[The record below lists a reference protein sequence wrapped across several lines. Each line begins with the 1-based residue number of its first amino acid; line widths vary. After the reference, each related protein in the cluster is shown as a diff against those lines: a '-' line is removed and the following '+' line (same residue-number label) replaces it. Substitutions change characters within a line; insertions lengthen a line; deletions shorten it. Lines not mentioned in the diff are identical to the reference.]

1 MLLAIETSDR
11 LCGACV
17 LDESTGGIVATKTI
31 DIGKGHAEL
40 LMGVI
45 EDVLRQGDL
54 AYANLTKIAVCVG
67 PGSFTGIR
75 VGVSAALGFSI
86 ALDIPVLGV
95 TSLQGLALEHTAAA
109 SDILCLIDAHRG
121 DVYAQSFSAKG
132 LPLNAPAQI
141 SLDEFAN
148 MPALQSSLLC
158 GSGVV
163 VLQALFPDLNLPNID
178 RALLSKVESIAQAA
192 SDAAMCV
199 EPKPLYLRRPDA
211 KPQESYTL
219 ARALR

>member
-17 LDESTGGIVATKTI
+17 LDERTGDIVATKTI

-45 EDVLRQGDL
+45 EDVLMQADL
-54 AYANLTKIAVCVG
+54 KYKDLTKIAVCVG

-75 VGVSAALGFSI
+75 VGVSAAIGFSI
-86 ALDIPVLGV
+86 ALNIPVVGV
-95 TSLQGLALEHTAAA
+95 SSLQALAVGHSESA

-121 DVYAQSFSAKG
+121 DVYAQSFSSSG
-132 LPLNAPAQI
+132 LSLNAPVQI
-141 SLDEFAN
+141 SLDEIAK
-148 MPALQSSLLC
+148 MGSLQSSRLC
-158 GSGVV
+158 GSGVAILQTSHPMSNLQPIHDV
-163 VLQALFPDLNLPNID
+163 VLPN
-178 RALLSKVESIAQAA
+178 VERLAQAGTI
-192 SDAAMCV
+192 AAMCV

>member
-45 EDVLRQGDL
+45 EDVLRQGDM
-54 AYANLTKIAVCVG
+54 AYADLTKIAVCVG

-75 VGVSAALGFSI
+75 VGVSAAIGFSI
-86 ALDIPVLGV
+86 ALDIPVVGV
-95 TSLQGLALEHTAAA
+95 TSLQGLALEHTVA
-109 SDILCLIDAHRG
+109 STGILCIIDAHRG
-121 DVYAQSFSAKG
+121 DVYAQLFSASG
-132 LPLNAPAQI
+132 LPLNAPVQI
-141 SLDEFAN
+141 SLDEIAK
-148 MPALQSSLLC
+148 MPALESRLLC

-163 VLQALFPDLNLPNID
+163 VLQTSYPDLNLPHIHNSVSPAVECI
-178 RALLSKVESIAQAA
+178 ALAA
-192 SDAAMCV
+192 SNVAMCV